1 MHAERPLHRDVEQF
15 TERVLEQL
23 HLDGAVRLRHP
34 DPVAE
39 EAERLRRVPAPPEA
53 RDGRH
58 ARVVPAGH
66 EPFGDEGAEVPL
78 AQHRIGDVQARELDL
93 ARPVRHLDLLEVP
106 VVERAVGLELEG
118 AERVG
123 NALDGVGLPV
133 GPVVGRVDAP
143 LVAGAVVVLAT
154 DPVHHRI
161 AQVQVGRGHVDLRP
175 QRARA
180 VGELAFAHAAQEIE
194 VLLGRAVAEGRG
206 RSGRGQRAARSPHLV
221 RALVVDE
228 GLALAHELLRPL
240 VEAGEVVGG
249 VVLVPVPVEPE
260 PADVRL
266 DGVDV
271 LLLFLGRVGVV
282 HPQVAAA
289 LVVAGDAEVQ
299 ADGLGVTDVE
309 VPVRL
314 GREAGDHF
322 RMLCRGEILVD
333 DLPDEVA
340 RSATL
345 LDHWPS
351 SE

>member
-1 MHAERPLHRDVEQF
+1 MR
-15 TERVLEQL
+15 
-23 HLDGAVRLRHP
+23 
-34 DPVAE
+34 
-39 EAERLRRVPAPPEA
+39 
-53 RDGRH
+53 
-58 ARVVPAGH
+58 
-66 EPFGDEGAEVPL
+66 
-78 AQHRIGDVQARELDL
+78 
-93 ARPVRHLDLLEVP
+93 
-106 VVERAVGLELEG
+106 LELQG

-123 NALDGVGLPV
+123 DPLDGIGLPV

-282 HPQVAAA
+282 HPQVATA

-299 ADGLGVTDVE
+299 VDGLGMADVE
-309 VPVRL
+309 VTVRL
-314 GREAGDHF
+314 RREARDHF
-322 RMLCRGEILVD
+322 RMLPGGEILVD

-340 RSATL
+340 RTASL
-345 LDHWPS
+345 LDHRQASEWVAGAVGIEPTNGRVRACCLTVWRRPNRRSQWRRIRPMVRATVKRIRSGFQPRSATSRRRRSPSWNGRPS
-351 SE
+351 SEPDAETTRNPSPARIRRSSATV